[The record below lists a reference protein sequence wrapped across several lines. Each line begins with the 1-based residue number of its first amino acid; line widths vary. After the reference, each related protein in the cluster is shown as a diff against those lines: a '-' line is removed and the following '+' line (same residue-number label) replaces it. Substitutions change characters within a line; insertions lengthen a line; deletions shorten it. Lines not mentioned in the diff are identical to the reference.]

1 MTTNSKDP
9 NDSPKASSATQSCD
23 QTSPED
29 LTQSRAKHGEP
40 VYRVSFWTPRTSLIT
55 LIFIL
60 MLIIGKHALPY
71 MSGVL
76 GALTIYVLLRGQMKW
91 LVERKRWGRSWA
103 ASLLTVE
110 AIFFFLIPLMGI
122 VLMLIDLFSTFDPE
136 SLNVLTTQAQEMIQQ
151 VEDRFGIELW
161 SEENLQ
167 KLTSVST
174 SLVKGLLQGMSS
186 FFLNAFVILFL
197 LYFML
202 RGYDHF
208 ESAVEELLPFTG
220 KNKRTVSSET
230 ISIVKSNA
238 IGIPVLALVQGVF
251 AYIGY
256 LIFGVE
262 NALLFAVLTTFT
274 TIIPVLGTMIVWVPM
289 AIIMGINGDWLNAI
303 LLGAYGFI
311 VIGGVDNVAR
321 LLLQKQMANIHPL
334 ITIFGVFI
342 GLSLFGFWGVI
353 FGPLILSLIVLFINL
368 YRHDYVPGS
377 KAKPSASTDHQE
389 TKSLERL
396 SQIVQNSGLS
406 ALNKSEQ
413 ERYEKTHTDENKP
426 EGDE

>member
-1 MTTNSKDP
+1 MTSN
-9 NDSPKASSATQSCD
+9 KASSDSAPQPSETKSSRQATPD
-23 QTSPED
+23 E
-29 LTQSRAKHGEP
+29 LTHSRTKLGEP
-40 VYRVSFWTPRTSLIT
+40 VYKVSFWTPRTSLIT
-55 LIFIL
+55 LIL
-60 MLIIGKHALPY
+60 VLLLIIGKHALPY

-91 LVERKRWGRSWA
+91 LVERKHWGRSWA

-110 AIFFFLIPLMGI
+110 AIFFFLIPILGI

-136 SLNVLTTQAQEMIQQ
+136 SLNVLTTQAQEVIQQ

>member
-1 MTTNSKDP
+1 MSDRKAP
-9 NDSPKASSATQSCD
+9 NDSNAPSSATKGAS
-23 QTSPED
+23 QTAPNEFTHSHTK
-29 LTQSRAKHGEP
+29 LGEP
-40 VYRVSFWTPRTSLIT
+40 IYKVSFWTPRTSLIT
-55 LIFIL
+55 LILIL

-91 LVERKRWGRSWA
+91 LVERKHWGRNWA
-103 ASLLTVE
+103 ASLLTIE
-110 AIFFFLIPLMGI
+110 AIFFFLIPLLGI

-136 SLNVLTTQAQEMIQQ
+136 SLNVLTTQAQDMIQQ

-167 KLTSVST
+167 KLTSFST
-174 SLVKGLLQGMSS
+174 TLVKGLLQGMSS
-186 FFLNAFVILFL
+186 FFLNAFIILFL

-208 ESAVEELLPFTG
+208 EAAVEELLPFTED
-220 KNKRTVSSET
+220 NKKTVTNET
-230 ISIVKSNA
+230 VSIVKSNA
-238 IGIPVLALVQGVF
+238 IGIPVLAIVQGVF

-256 LIFGVE
+256 LIFGVN

-274 TIIPVLGTMIVWVPM
+274 TIIPVLGTMIVWIPLAVF
-289 AIIMGINGDWLNAI
+289 MGINGDWLNAI
-303 LLGAYGFI
+303 LLALYGFI

-377 KAKPSASTDHQE
+377 KAKPSASTDIQE

-406 ALNKSEQ
+406 ALTQSEQ
-413 ERYEKTHTDENKP
+413 ERYEKAHTDEDKP
-426 EGDE
+426 KDDE

>member
-1 MTTNSKDP
+1 MTSN
-9 NDSPKASSATQSCD
+9 KASSDSAPQPSETKSSRQATPD
-23 QTSPED
+23 E
-29 LTQSRAKHGEP
+29 LTHSRTKLGEP
-40 VYRVSFWTPRTSLIT
+40 VYKVSFWTPRTSLIT
-55 LIFIL
+55 LIL
-60 MLIIGKHALPY
+60 VLVLIIGKHALPY

-91 LVERKRWGRSWA
+91 LVERKHWGRSWA

-110 AIFFFLIPLMGI
+110 AIFFFLIPILGI

-208 ESAVEELLPFTG
+208 EAAVEELLPFTG

>member
-1 MTTNSKDP
+1 MTSN
-9 NDSPKASSATQSCD
+9 KASSDSATQPSETKGSR
-23 QTSPED
+23 QATSDE
-29 LTQSRAKHGEP
+29 LTHSRTKLGEP
-40 VYRVSFWTPRTSLIT
+40 VYKVSFWTPRTSLIT
-55 LIFIL
+55 LIL
-60 MLIIGKHALPY
+60 VLLLIIGKHALPY

-91 LVERKRWGRSWA
+91 LVERKHWGRSWA

-110 AIFFFLIPLMGI
+110 AIFFFLIPILGI

-136 SLNVLTTQAQEMIQQ
+136 SLNVLTTQAQEMVQQ

>member
-1 MTTNSKDP
+1 MTSK
-9 NDSPKASSATQSCD
+9 KASSDSAPQPSETKGSR
-23 QTSPED
+23 QTAPDE
-29 LTQSRAKHGEP
+29 LTHSRTKLGEP
-40 VYRVSFWTPRTSLIT
+40 VYKVSFWTPRTSLIT
-55 LIFIL
+55 LIL
-60 MLIIGKHALPY
+60 VLVLIIGKHALPY

-76 GALTIYVLLRGQMKW
+76 GALTIYVLLRDQMKW
-91 LVERKRWGRSWA
+91 LVERKHWGRSWA

-110 AIFFFLIPLMGI
+110 AIFFFLTPILGI

-202 RGYDHF
+202 RGYDQF
-208 ESAVEELLPFTG
+208 EAAVEELLPFTE

>member
-1 MTTNSKDP
+1 MTTNSKAP
-9 NDSPKASSATQSCD
+9 NDSPKSSANKCCD
-23 QTSPED
+23 HISPED
-29 LTQSRAKHGEP
+29 LTHSRTKYGEP
-40 VYRVSFWTPRTSLIT
+40 VYKVSFWTPRTSLIT
-55 LIFIL
+55 LILVL

-110 AIFFFLIPLMGI
+110 AIFFFLIPLLVI

-136 SLNVLTTQAQEMIQQ
+136 SLNVLTTQAQEVIKD

-161 SEENLQ
+161 SNENIQ
-167 KLTSVST
+167 KLTSFST
-174 SLVKGLLQGMSS
+174 TLVKGLLQGMSS
-186 FFLNAFVILFL
+186 FFLNAFIILFL

-202 RGYDHF
+202 RGYDQF
-208 ESAVEELLPFTG
+208 EAAVEELLPFT
-220 KNKRTVSSET
+220 KCNKKTVSNET

-238 IGIPVLALVQGVF
+238 IGIPLLAIVQGVF

-256 LIFGVE
+256 LIFGVD

-274 TIIPVLGTMIVWVPM
+274 TIIPVLGTMIVWVPI
-289 AIIMGINGDWLNAI
+289 AVIMGINGDWLNAI
-303 LLGAYGFI
+303 LLGLYGFI

-368 YRHDYVPGS
+368 YRHDFVPGS
-377 KAKPSASTDHQE
+377 KAKPTASTDLQE

-396 SQIVQNSGLS
+396 SKIVQNNGFS
-406 ALNKSEQ
+406 ALTKSEQ
-413 ERYEKTHTDENKP
+413 ERYEEAHTDDDNPKA
-426 EGDE
+426 DE

>member
-1 MTTNSKDP
+1 MTSN
-9 NDSPKASSATQSCD
+9 KASSDSAPQPSETKSSRQVAPD
-23 QTSPED
+23 E
-29 LTQSRAKHGEP
+29 LTHSRTKLGEP
-40 VYRVSFWTPRTSLIT
+40 VYKVSFWTPRTSLIT
-55 LIFIL
+55 LIL
-60 MLIIGKHALPY
+60 VLLLIIGKHALPY

-91 LVERKRWGRSWA
+91 LVERKHWGRSWA

-110 AIFFFLIPLMGI
+110 AIFFFLIPILGI

-136 SLNVLTTQAQEMIQQ
+136 SLNVLTTQAQEMVQQ

-161 SEENLQ
+161 SNENLQ

-174 SLVKGLLQGMSS
+174 SLVKVLLQGMSS

-202 RGYDHF
+202 RGYDQF
-208 ESAVEELLPFTG
+208 EAAVEELLPFTG

>member
-1 MTTNSKDP
+1 MTSNKVSS
-9 NDSPKASSATQSCD
+9 DSAPQPSETKGSRQDAPD
-23 QTSPED
+23 E
-29 LTQSRAKHGEP
+29 LTHSRTKLGEP
-40 VYRVSFWTPRTSLIT
+40 VYKVSFWTPRTSLIT
-55 LIFIL
+55 LIL
-60 MLIIGKHALPY
+60 VLVLIIGKHALPY

-91 LVERKRWGRSWA
+91 LVERKHWGRSWA

-110 AIFFFLIPLMGI
+110 AIFFFLIPILGI

-167 KLTSVST
+167 NLTSVST
-174 SLVKGLLQGMSS
+174 TLVKGLLQGMSS
-186 FFLNAFVILFL
+186 FFLNAFIILFL

-289 AIIMGINGDWLNAI
+289 AVIMGINGDWLNAV
-303 LLGAYGFI
+303 LLALYGFI

-406 ALNKSEQ
+406 GLNQSEQ
-413 ERYEKTHTDENKP
+413 ERYEKTYTDENKP

>member
-1 MTTNSKDP
+1 MTSNKVSS
-9 NDSPKASSATQSCD
+9 DSAPQPSETKGSRQDAPD
-23 QTSPED
+23 E
-29 LTQSRAKHGEP
+29 LTHSRTKLGEP
-40 VYRVSFWTPRTSLIT
+40 VYKVSFWTPRTSLIT
-55 LIFIL
+55 LIL
-60 MLIIGKHALPY
+60 VLVLIIGKHALPY

-91 LVERKRWGRSWA
+91 LVERKHWGRSWA

-110 AIFFFLIPLMGI
+110 AIFFFLIPILGI

-174 SLVKGLLQGMSS
+174 TLVKGLLQGMSS
-186 FFLNAFVILFL
+186 FFLNAFIILFL

-202 RGYDHF
+202 RGYDQF

-289 AIIMGINGDWLNAI
+289 AVIMGINGDWLNAV

-377 KAKPSASTDHQE
+377 KARPSASTDHQE

-406 ALNKSEQ
+406 GLNQSEQ
-413 ERYEKTHTDENKP
+413 ERYEKTYTDENKP

>member
-1 MTTNSKDP
+1 MTSN
-9 NDSPKASSATQSCD
+9 KASSDSAPQPYETKSSRQATPD
-23 QTSPED
+23 E
-29 LTQSRAKHGEP
+29 LTHSRTKLGEP
-40 VYRVSFWTPRTSLIT
+40 VYKVSFWTPRTSLIT
-55 LIFIL
+55 LIL
-60 MLIIGKHALPY
+60 VLLLIIGKHALPY

-91 LVERKRWGRSWA
+91 LVERKHWGRSWA

-110 AIFFFLIPLMGI
+110 AIFFFLIPILGI

>member
-91 LVERKRWGRSWA
+91 LVERKHWGRSWA

-110 AIFFFLIPLMGI
+110 AIFFFLIPILGI

>member
-1 MTTNSKDP
+1 MTTDNKVP
-9 NDSPKASSATQSCD
+9 NDSSESSTAKCCD
-23 QTSPED
+23 HISPED
-29 LTQSRAKHGEP
+29 LTHSRTKHGEP

-55 LIFIL
+55 LILIL

-76 GALTIYVLLRGQMKW
+76 GALTIYVLLRGQMRW
-91 LVERKRWGRSWA
+91 LVERKHWGRNWA

-110 AIFFFLIPLMGI
+110 AIFFFLIPLLGI
-122 VLMLIDLFSTFDPE
+122 VLMLIDLFSSFDPE
-136 SLNVLTTQAQEMIQQ
+136 SLNVLTTQAQDIIKQ
-151 VEDRFGIELW
+151 VEERFDIELW
-161 SEENLQ
+161 SNDNLQ
-167 KLTSVST
+167 RVTTFST
-174 SLVKGLLQGMSS
+174 NLVKGLLQGMSS

-202 RGYDHF
+202 RGYDQF
-208 ESAVEELLPFTG
+208 EAAVEELLPFTE
-220 KNKRTVSSET
+220 KNKRTVSNET

-238 IGIPVLALVQGVF
+238 IGIPLLAIVQGVF

-256 LIFGVE
+256 LIFGVD

-274 TIIPVLGTMIVWVPM
+274 TIIPVLGTMIVWIPIAVV
-289 AIIMGINGDWLNAI
+289 MGINGDWLNAI
-303 LLGAYGFI
+303 LLAVYGFI

-368 YRHDYVPGS
+368 YRHDFVPGS
-377 KAKPSASTDHQE
+377 KAKPTASTELQE
-389 TKSLERL
+389 AKSLERL
-396 SQIVQNSGLS
+396 SRIVQSNGLS
-406 ALNKSEQ
+406 ALTQSERE
-413 ERYEKTHTDENKP
+413 ERDKKLKNEDKP
-426 EGDE
+426 EEHE

>member
-1 MTTNSKDP
+1 MTSN
-9 NDSPKASSATQSCD
+9 KASSDSAPQPYETKSSRQATPD
-23 QTSPED
+23 E
-29 LTQSRAKHGEP
+29 LTHSRTKLGEP
-40 VYRVSFWTPRTSLIT
+40 VYKVSFWTPRTSLIT
-55 LIFIL
+55 LIL
-60 MLIIGKHALPY
+60 VLLLIIGKHALPY

-76 GALTIYVLLRGQMKW
+76 GALTIYVLLRGQMQW
-91 LVERKRWGRSWA
+91 LVERKHWGRSWA

-110 AIFFFLIPLMGI
+110 AIFFFLIPILGI